1 MGDKVR
7 IATKEG
13 EAVVS
18 FSDMAKA
25 KLIATDDLF
34 EAAKAGTLPKPVK
47 LAGAQTSDSMAG
59 STPES

>member
-1 MGDKVR
+1 MM
-7 IATKEG
+7 
-13 EAVVS
+13 S
-18 FSDMAKA
+18 Q
-25 KLIATDDLF
+25 DLF

>member
-1 MGDKVR
+1 M
-7 IATKEG
+7 
-13 EAVVS
+13 VS

-34 EAAKAGTLPKPVK
+34 EAAKAGTLPKPVT
-47 LAGAQTSDSMAG
+47 LADPKQTSDSMTG